1 MKAPAVNK
9 FLRHFQDLEL
19 IEPSLK
25 SQMWITDQSIKR
37 RFQFKSFL
45 IGTLVCLL
53 CGLMVWPLLPRYYQA
68 QTTLVFRSPEQGD
81 RISFLKQDLDEK
93 AIQSELDILS
103 SPVLT
108 TEVVKRLNLQND
120 LEFIT
125 SSPLAALNPMSNAW
139 SATPRVD
146 AGRNALSRLS
156 IQHDRRSYTVRFG
169 YLSKDPQKSADMTA
183 LLTTLYLDEL
193 RARKNKLISRDADIA
208 RSRLLSATFRQTQLA
223 AAIEE
228 LTALSSHT
236 IDQNALADLISEKT
250 KAIQIANT
258 ARADI
263 EGAIARASAEDADAD
278 VITPALTPLSPLFP
292 DPMIFAAALFSA
304 SLIFGMIVGFVD
316 FDRLFRIYKA

>member
-139 SATPRVD
+139 SATPRGD